1 MRVRAVLLMFLL
13 AAVVAAPSSAGGRPA
28 DTEVERR
35 TAALAAELRCPV
47 CQNLSV
53 KDSPSDVAASFR
65 ARIRELVRAG
75 NSDEEVREFFVARYG
90 EWILLSPPKRGIALA
105 VWLAPLLSVFGGLA
119 LAGLAVAR
127 WTRRAR
133 AGGSAIDQGRLA
145 RELGDLD
152 EQLATGELEPA
163 DHGLLRDRL
172 LARAAAAPAPPRAR
186 RAPTW
191 RWPVAGLAAAVL
203 IAATLV
209 PALRQRGPSDFPTGN
224 DFSGSQGESVW
235 LAQWRAAERA
245 TNAGRRQEGLRR
257 YRLAVA
263 FAPDLADL
271 RARYGFALASTGRTD
286 EAVEQLRRAARDAP
300 ALPVARLYLGA
311 VLLKQGNRAAA
322 LAQWRRYLQLE
333 PRGEGARLVRRTL
346 AEQEARP

>member
-1 MRVRAVLLMFLL
+1 MRVLATLLLVLAGL
-13 AAVVAAPSSAGGRPA
+13 VVAPAEAGGGPGDR
-28 DTEVERR
+28 EVERR
-35 TAALAAELRCPV
+35 TGALAAELRCPV

-65 ARIRELVRAG
+65 ARIRELVAAG
-75 NSDEEVREFFVARYG
+75 KSDEQVREFFVARYG
-90 EWILLSPPKRGIALA
+90 EWILLSPPKRGIGLA
-105 VWLAPLLSVFGGLA
+105 VWLAPLVAVLGGLA
-119 LAGLAVAR
+119 LAGVAVAR

-133 AGGSAIDQGRLA
+133 AGGSTIDQGRLA

-152 EQLATGELEPA
+152 EQLAAGELEPA
-163 DHGLLRDRL
+163 DHRLLRDRL
-172 LARAAAAPAPPRAR
+172 LARAVAPAAPPRPR
-186 RAPTW
+186 RASAG
-191 RWPVAGLAAAVL
+191 RWPLAGLAAAVL

-224 DFSGSQGESVW
+224 DFSGGRGESVW

-263 FAPDLADL
+263 FAPDLAEL
-271 RARYGFALASTGRTD
+271 RARYGFALAAAGRTD
-286 EAVEQLRRAARDAP
+286 EAVEQLRRAVRDEPSLA
-300 ALPVARLYLGA
+300 VARLYLGA

-322 LAQWRRYLQLE
+322 LAHWRRYLQLE